1 MASYTLQGK
10 GVQIYNNLRA
20 GLSPQAQS
28 LLPVGTDNN
37 IGKVA
42 NIFRSYPGI
51 LNEFLDALSNKV
63 TETIITSVTFN
74 NPLTRFK
81 RSTSLLGD
89 TIEDIYIGLVEEHVY
104 NPVKAESE
112 VFKREIPD
120 VQATYNVRNRE
131 SMYKVTV
138 QADQM
143 QAAFQSWS
151 SFEGVVGRIV
161 NTLVTSNERDEYQY
175 IKAIPTTAYQNNHA
189 ELVQVGELNSEE
201 ALKNFVIELRAKST
215 ELEYINTA
223 TPAGVENA
231 TPRDRQVLI
240 ISARVDAMTDVN
252 VLASAFNMGKA
263 EFLAKRIVI
272 DHFDDPNIMAILADE
287 RFFIVRESLRQSGVI
302 HNPQGLY
309 DNHFLHVWQTLS
321 YSLFNNFVCFVKEI
335 PDQLAH
341 RIVIDEP
348 VQVVGGYGVM
358 TSETGVHVVDYLP
371 LKSNQKW
378 DITATSSYDKVQV
391 NVADG
396 KIKVTVQNDAVPGTN
411 VKISVVAE
419 MKQDGSPI
427 SPVPVKFYKDMT
439 VQVSRYIGVK

>member
-1 MASYTLQGK
+1 MASYTLSGK

-20 GLSPQAQS
+20 GLSPQAKS
-28 LLPVGTDNN
+28 LLPVGTVNN
-37 IGKVA
+37 IGDVA

-175 IKAIPTTAYQNNHA
+175 IKALPTTAYKNNHTD
-189 ELVQVGELNSEE
+189 LVQIGELDSEE
-201 ALKNFVIELRAKST
+201 ALKKFVVELRAKST
-215 ELEYINTA
+215 ELEYINTS
-223 TPAGVENA
+223 TPIGVENA

-272 DHFDDPNIMAILADE
+272 DHFDDDNILAVLADE

-321 YSLFNNFVCFVKEI
+321 YSLFNNVVTFVKQI
-335 PDQLAH
+335 PKDLTYKL
-341 RIVIDEP
+341 IIDDP

-358 TSETGVHVVDYLP
+358 ESKTGVSVRQYVPLEEGQTWEIKVKSDY
-371 LKSNQKW
+371 N
-378 DITATSSYDKVQV
+378 KVTPTV
-391 NVADG
+391 EGDE
-396 KIKVTVQNDAVPGTN
+396 IKVTVAPDAAPGTN
-411 VKISVVAE
+411 ATVTVTATLKKDGTAVSPDVSVT
-419 MKQDGSPI
+419 
-427 SPVPVKFYKDMT
+427 KDMT